1 MLKVFLVEDEIVVRE
16 SLRDNFPWGDYG
28 YEFAGEAGDGEMALP
43 EIRKIKPDVIITD
56 IRMPFMDGLS
66 LCHILKQEM
75 PQIHI
80 IIMSGFDDFEYARRA
95 ITEGVDRYLSKPVT
109 RKDMKEALEELRQ
122 KIETDREQQ
131 SFIDQYQLE
140 SREYEQ
146 FQRRKFL
153 ESVFGGKLSVEKIYE
168 EAGRLN
174 LDVSASCCNLIL
186 YCVSG
191 CEQNG
196 TGEET
201 SEIKNTEADLAGYF
215 LRFKEYI
222 LSRWNMNAY
231 CVIVR
236 GDRDTVIDYTRRGV
250 DKVTEICGSLG
261 KDSCWYVT
269 AGTPVERFSQ
279 LRECFDGANHAFSR
293 RYWRPEEH
301 VLEQILS
308 EPDTADKER
317 DTLQNLDAASVDPA
331 ILERFLSSG
340 QMNEVEGFTDSFL
353 ESLGDVLKSK
363 LFRNYLML
371 SVRFAAMQ
379 SAASS
384 GVPNEQFMEGLPEI
398 AGKLELET
406 GEMKEYTE
414 TLLKAAISVRDKKT
428 NIQGNQ
434 VLKDAIK
441 YIEEHYT
448 DEQISLNSVASSVG
462 VSGSYLS
469 SLFSREMNQ
478 TFVEYVTGK
487 KMEKARQLLRE
498 EQVHT
503 AEAAAA
509 VGYRDPHYFSFV
521 FRRTQGC
528 TPREYRNDNAKSIT
542 DVTAHC
548 CRAQD

>member
-279 LRECFDGANHAFSR
+279 LRECFDGANHAFS
-293 RYWRPEEH
+293 E
-301 VLEQILS
+301 
-308 EPDTADKER
+308 DTGGQR
-317 DTLQNLDAASVDPA
+317 NMY
-331 ILERFLSSG
+331 SSR
-340 QMNEVEGFTDSFL
+340 S
-353 ESLGDVLKSK
+353 
-363 LFRNYLML
+363 
-371 SVRFAAMQ
+371 
-379 SAASS
+379 
-384 GVPNEQFMEGLPEI
+384 
-398 AGKLELET
+398 
-406 GEMKEYTE
+406 
-414 TLLKAAISVRDKKT
+414 
-428 NIQGNQ
+428 
-434 VLKDAIK
+434 
-441 YIEEHYT
+441 
-448 DEQISLNSVASSVG
+448 
-462 VSGSYLS
+462 
-469 SLFSREMNQ
+469 
-478 TFVEYVTGK
+478 
-487 KMEKARQLLRE
+487 
-498 EQVHT
+498 
-503 AEAAAA
+503 
-509 VGYRDPHYFSFV
+509 
-521 FRRTQGC
+521 
-528 TPREYRNDNAKSIT
+528 
-542 DVTAHC
+542 
-548 CRAQD
+548 

>member
-1 MLKVFLVEDEIVVRE
+1 
-16 SLRDNFPWGDYG
+16 
-28 YEFAGEAGDGEMALP
+28 
-43 EIRKIKPDVIITD
+43 
-56 IRMPFMDGLS
+56 
-66 LCHILKQEM
+66 
-75 PQIHI
+75 
-80 IIMSGFDDFEYARRA
+80 
-95 ITEGVDRYLSKPVT
+95 
-109 RKDMKEALEELRQ
+109 
-122 KIETDREQQ
+122 
-131 SFIDQYQLE
+131 
-140 SREYEQ
+140 
-146 FQRRKFL
+146 
-153 ESVFGGKLSVEKIYE
+153 
-168 EAGRLN
+168 
-174 LDVSASCCNLIL
+174 
-186 YCVSG
+186 
-191 CEQNG
+191 
-196 TGEET
+196 
-201 SEIKNTEADLAGYF
+201 
-215 LRFKEYI
+215 
-222 LSRWNMNAY
+222 MNAY

-363 LFRNYLML
+363 LFRNYLMP

-528 TPREYRNDNAKSIT
+528 TPREYRNDNAK
-542 DVTAHC
+542 
-548 CRAQD
+548 

>member
-28 YEFAGEAGDGEMALP
+28 YEFTGEAGDGEMALP

-308 EPDTADKER
+308 EQDTADKER

-528 TPREYRNDNAKSIT
+528 TPREYRNDNAK
-542 DVTAHC
+542 
-548 CRAQD
+548 

>member
-174 LDVSASCCNLIL
+174 RDVSASCCNLIL

-528 TPREYRNDNAKSIT
+528 TPREYRNDNAK
-542 DVTAHC
+542 
-548 CRAQD
+548 

>member
-28 YEFAGEAGDGEMALP
+28 YEFTGEAGDGEMALP

-478 TFVEYVTGK
+478 TLVEYVTGK

-528 TPREYRNDNAKSIT
+528 TPREYRNDNAK
-542 DVTAHC
+542 
-548 CRAQD
+548 

>member
-498 EQVHT
+498 EQLHT

-528 TPREYRNDNAKSIT
+528 TPREYRNDNAK
-542 DVTAHC
+542 
-548 CRAQD
+548 

>member
-131 SFIDQYQLE
+131 SFNDQYQLE

-528 TPREYRNDNAKSIT
+528 TPREYRNDNAK
-542 DVTAHC
+542 
-548 CRAQD
+548 

>member
-140 SREYEQ
+140 SREYKQ

-528 TPREYRNDNAKSIT
+528 TPREYRKDNAK
-542 DVTAHC
+542 
-548 CRAQD
+548 

>member
-153 ESVFGGKLSVEKIYE
+153 ESVFGGKLRVEKTYE

-384 GVPNEQFMEGLPEI
+384 GVPNDQFMEGLPEI

-528 TPREYRNDNAKSIT
+528 TPREYRNDNAK
-542 DVTAHC
+542 
-548 CRAQD
+548 

>member
-308 EPDTADKER
+308 EQDTADKER

-528 TPREYRNDNAKSIT
+528 TPREYRNDNAK
-542 DVTAHC
+542 
-548 CRAQD
+548 

>member
-528 TPREYRNDNAKSIT
+528 TPREYRKDNAK
-542 DVTAHC
+542 
-548 CRAQD
+548 

>member
-478 TFVEYVTGK
+478 TLVEYVTGK

-528 TPREYRNDNAKSIT
+528 TPREYRNDNAK
-542 DVTAHC
+542 
-548 CRAQD
+548 

>member
-528 TPREYRNDNAKSIT
+528 TPREYRNDNAK
-542 DVTAHC
+542 
-548 CRAQD
+548 

>member
-28 YEFAGEAGDGEMALP
+28 YEFTGEAGDGEMALP

-528 TPREYRNDNAKSIT
+528 TPREYRNDNAK
-542 DVTAHC
+542 
-548 CRAQD
+548 